1 MTRSPFYSRLASSG
15 LAAARSP
22 TGRSVLLYAIAFTF
36 AGLTPIVLLPV
47 LTRELTPAEVGQVTS
62 WIILAGMIGNVCNMS
77 TPALIT
83 VRYFKNT
90 TEQLARLMV
99 TAIAVV
105 VAVHALFAA
114 AVAIRPDL
122 LSEFTSLPDGYSVLA
137 VGAALAFSINLI
149 GLGLMQA
156 SQRPGLYLAS
166 RVVQSV
172 VEIVGCVALLYL
184 VAATPDARIST
195 YLGALAVC
203 ALFALGFSYRTGHLS
218 ALPSGTAFKTAMRFS
233 VPIVPHVLAG
243 QLLVNLDR
251 LMVSA
256 VLGIESLGIFMVAS
270 QLGMAMS
277 LVIEPLNRA
286 LAPWLFGALGDADEA
301 KRRQIVLVTYGLFL
315 GLVVLALVL
324 AGLFFLLY
332 DFVFPPEYAAAKA
345 IIFPI
350 AIGMAFQG
358 MYYGVVNYVF
368 YAEATIRLSLIT
380 TGTVAAS
387 LLTSYLLV
395 SNFELMG
402 AAISFM
408 LTNAVL
414 FLSIWF
420 LSSRVVPMPWTLRR
434 EARA

>member
-1 MTRSPFYSRLASSG
+1 MTRSPLYLRLATSG
-15 LAAARSP
+15 LAATRSP
-22 TGRSVLLYAIAFTF
+22 TGRSIMLYAIAFTF
-36 AGLTPIVLLPV
+36 AGLTPIVLLPI
-47 LTRELTPAEVGQVTS
+47 LTRELTPGELGQVTS

-90 TEQLARLMV
+90 TEQLARLMA
-99 TAIAVV
+99 TALFVV
-105 VAVHALFAA
+105 VAVHAVFAA
-114 AVAIRPDL
+114 IVAIWPDL
-122 LSEFTSLPDGYSVLA
+122 LSDFTALPDTYSVLA

-156 SQRPGLYLAS
+156 SRRPGLYLTS
-166 RVVQSV
+166 RMLQSF

-184 VAATPDARIST
+184 VAATPDARISS
-195 YLGALAVC
+195 YFAALGIC
-203 ALFALGFSYRTGHLS
+203 ALFGLGFIYRSGHLK
-218 ALPSGTAFKTAMRFS
+218 ALPSTSALKTAMRFS

-256 VLGIESLGIFMVAS
+256 ILGIESLGIFMVAS

-277 LVIEPLNRA
+277 FVIEPLNRA
-286 LAPWLFGALGDADEA
+286 LAPWLFGALGDADHS
-301 KRRQIVLVTYGLFL
+301 KRRQIVLATYGLFL
-315 GLVVLALVL
+315 FLFVLALVL
-324 AGLFFLLY
+324 AALFYLLY
-332 DFVFPPEYAAAKA
+332 DLVFPPEYAAAKA

-350 AIGMAFQG
+350 AMGMAFQG

-380 TGTVAAS
+380 TSAVTAS

-395 SNFELMG
+395 SNFGLMG

-408 LTNAVL
+408 LTNGAL
-414 FLSIWF
+414 FLFIWL
-420 LSSRVVPMPWTLRR
+420 LSSRIVPMPWMLRR
-434 EARA
+434 EPGA